1 MKWATDQGL
10 EWISADLP
18 ATGSGLAKQKAPAV
32 LWILGREGFEG
43 EGLGVEKVL
52 FLPL

>member
-1 MKWATDQGL
+1 MKWATGQGL
-10 EWISADLP
+10 EWVSADPP

-32 LWILGREGFEG
+32 LGILGREGFER